1 MGYFFRSYP
10 ELNDEYIDL
19 SNQEC
24 RKVSIPREESPK
36 YPHLTWPSTEDYA
49 IVKIWYTAGR
59 IDVESTYSGQYLH
72 EQWPDLYGRDGRPI
86 NTKYEKK
93 LKEKEEKEKAEKE
106 RKKAEKEAKDG
117 KEVCLTKLWKA
128 PFRLLWWAVKKVFW
142 MILSI
147 ITLGLIN
154 KFFGN
159 DE

>member
-1 MGYFFRSYP
+1 M
-10 ELNDEYIDL
+10 ELDFSNPDL
-19 SNQEC
+19 PAWIF
-24 RKVSIPREESPK
+24 VSGEESHK
-36 YPHLTWPSTEDYA
+36 YRHIASNTDYIKA
-49 IVKIWYTAGR
+49 NVCYFKGR
-59 IDVESTYSGQYLH
+59 IDVESTYNRPYLH
-72 EQWPDLYGRDGRPI
+72 EQWPDLYDRYGNPI
-86 NTKYEKK
+86 NTEKEK
-93 LKEKEEKEKAEKE
+93 AKKEKEEKEKAEKE

-117 KEVCLTKLWKA
+117 KEGCLTKLWKA